1 MFNNLLEVPTTAP
14 DDARRRKLLN
24 IILFGIAGIA
34 LWAFVT
40 ITILEFTNTA
50 DDVGFTQ
57 QEGLLF
63 FAIAIGLLVQT
74 VVFYFLN
81 RKLPS
86 TITGT
91 LFLIFLLL
99 ILSVSDEY
107 QYLANG
113 RSTLVFTLPIV
124 MASMLVGPRY
134 SFLFAILASID
145 IAILAK
151 LGDTNPNI
159 AAMWGFLMLALVSWL
174 SSRSMEQALRDLRA
188 LNLELDKRVE
198 ERTRELAAA
207 LSRELAE
214 AGKNQAILDGIA
226 DGVMVFDPDG
236 YAIVANPALGSLLS
250 ISPRALVGQ
259 TMDEFVESSLISD
272 KDRETIRLLLKNP
285 DKSIPSARFGWGPHT
300 ISVNAAPVLSGL
312 GQLLGTVAV
321 FRDFTR
327 EAEIEQMKN
336 TFVAMVSHEL
346 RTPLNAIM
354 AYAEMLQEGVY
365 GAMNPKQSNAAGRIY
380 TNSQR
385 LLALVSDLLDQAQ
398 IEAGKLKLV
407 YADFKPGDLL
417 DALHGVMDKPAQD
430 KGLKLTSRIDPALP
444 AVLRGDS
451 YRLQQVLINLVNN
464 AVKFTK
470 EGKIAVCLYRYN
482 NERWALD
489 VVDTGPGIP
498 PEALPFI
505 FDSFRQVD
513 GVTTRQHGGVGLGL
527 AIVKRL
533 VELMGGEIKV
543 SSIVDQGTTFNVIL
557 PIAPLPKE
565 EPRNDNTVRIDH

>member
-1 MFNNLLEVPTTAP
+1 
-14 DDARRRKLLN
+14 
-24 IILFGIAGIA
+24 
-34 LWAFVT
+34 
-40 ITILEFTNTA
+40 
-50 DDVGFTQ
+50 
-57 QEGLLF
+57 
-63 FAIAIGLLVQT
+63 
-74 VVFYFLN
+74 
-81 RKLPS
+81 
-86 TITGT
+86 
-91 LFLIFLLL
+91 
-99 ILSVSDEY
+99 
-107 QYLANG
+107 
-113 RSTLVFTLPIV
+113 
-124 MASMLVGPRY
+124 
-134 SFLFAILASID
+134 
-145 IAILAK
+145 
-151 LGDTNPNI
+151 
-159 AAMWGFLMLALVSWL
+159 
-174 SSRSMEQALRDLRA
+174 MEQALRDLRA